1 MQHQKH
7 RTNFRP
13 DRPKFV
19 KKASNRPIGFKGYYV
34 EVRDDEDPLRAY
46 RKMKKW
52 IKEDRFVERV
62 KEKSTFRKPS
72 EIKREKEKQKKIVLR
87 KLRRERDDNRFMG
100 RTKRGR

>member
-13 DRPKFV
+13 DRPEFV

-100 RTKRGR
+100 VNRGKK

>member
-1 MQHQKH
+1 MRKH
-7 RTNFRP
+7 KTKRP
-13 DRPKFV
+13 T
-19 KKASNRPIGFKGYYV
+19 GFSGYYV
-34 EVRDDEDPLRAY
+34 DVPEGGDAMRAY